1 MNSTAYRWHCEYSGA
16 HVSRHFLS
24 IFLTP
29 PWFVFDSHWV
39 KLPVSEL
46 QKEKWDKSKKRLNK
60 KWWGVCWLFSS
71 VQGLCWARLL
81 VIRVLILLYLALH
94 SCDVRNTIQNDQN
107 EINHESDGSS
117 WLFKPRKNDFGQG
130 VLVQYFLSYGCVSL
144 FVFPFGLHVKS
155 EGWCWNCNLTDVEHF
170 LLHKWLILSLSSVS
184 GKAPVLLPTVCRHF
198 ILHELGLPWLLLTA
212 HQILLL
218 IPSSPSAPQQTQL
231 LKPSP
236 SYYLF
241 AQKPLT
247 GPWCK
252 RN

>member
-46 QKEKWDKSKKRLNK
+46 QKKKWDKSKKRLNK
-60 KWWGVCWLFSS
+60 KWWGVCRLFSS

-130 VLVQYFLSYGCVSL
+130 FLCCSL
-144 FVFPFGLHVKS
+144 IEESKKEGAKTCPGSQKKAESLDFPRATCSSPDTAGRGIGSKGNAWAL
-155 EGWCWNCNLTDVEHF
+155 EHLWIF
-170 LLHKWLILSLSSVS
+170 RAYL
-184 GKAPVLLPTVCRHF
+184 GK
-198 ILHELGLPWLLLTA
+198 
-212 HQILLL
+212 ILLL
-218 IPSSPSAPQQTQL
+218 LGIGVFPSALQGLLRWKFSMAISIWSGL
-231 LKPSP
+231 LKDTS
-236 SYYLF
+236 
-241 AQKPLT
+241 
-247 GPWCK
+247 C
-252 RN
+252 